1 MKRYQWITAS
11 ILVIAST
18 SFAHAQSSFEGFY
31 GQLGVGFE
39 NNVIGGASPTI
50 VNSGG
55 SYSGSSTSSSSA
67 LSPALVV
74 GVGYI
79 SVISPQFSLGV
90 GLDYSGLPVKTSTA
104 NSTVSDLSASYAY
117 DYRIANRISAYISP
131 GYIIDQN
138 KLAYAKLGFSGEQV
152 SSKMQS
158 GSGGAESG
166 NQKAGGFVVGLGYKQ
181 IISGGFYGFG
191 EVNYYG
197 YKMPVTTITLDPS
210 GGKLNGNANS
220 LNAYQFLAGVGYKF

>member
-1 MKRYQWITAS
+1 M
-11 ILVIAST
+11 
-18 SFAHAQSSFEGFY
+18 
-31 GQLGVGFE
+31 
-39 NNVIGGASPTI
+39 
-50 VNSGG
+50 
-55 SYSGSSTSSSSA
+55 
-67 LSPALVV
+67 
-74 GVGYI
+74 
-79 SVISPQFSLGV
+79 
-90 GLDYSGLPVKTSTA
+90 DYSGLPVKTSTA
-104 NSTVSDLSASYAY
+104 NSTVSGLGTSYSY
-117 DYRIANRISAYISP
+117 DYHIANRMSAYISP
-131 GYIIDQN
+131 GYIIDEN

-158 GSGGAESG
+158 GAGGAESG
-166 NQKAGGFVVGLGYKQ
+166 SQKAGGFVVGLGYKQ